1 MPTTMTDCN
10 IKAGRERRERRDKG
24 GMLGTGKYRQE
35 VENKERRRGRGGGKR
50 CGRGEQ
56 GSTPGGQAQAA

>member
-1 MPTTMTDCN
+1 MTDCN

-35 VENKERRRGRGGGKR
+35 VENKERRRGRGGG
-50 CGRGEQ
+50 EEVW
-56 GSTPGGQAQAA
+56 AW